1 MEDLISRTQLIKDL
15 RGINDVLVGQ
25 GDPFL
30 ASVVRVAIECVERQ
44 KPVPY
49 PGTEAASDTQ
59 LEDKRILKVI
69 KRFKEELAAAKKRS
83 MIHDPVAYA
92 LYQTWKAADEAR
104 L

>member
-1 MEDLISRTQLIKDL
+1 MNDLISRAKLLKDL
-15 RGINDVLVGQ
+15 RGIKDVLVGQ

-30 ASVVRVAIECVERQ
+30 ASMLRVAIECVEKQ
-44 KPVPY
+44 KTVPN
-49 PGTEAASDTQ
+49 PGIEAATDEQ
-59 LEDKRILKVI
+59 WEDKRTLKVI
-69 KRFKEELAAAKKRS
+69 KRFREELAAAKNRS

>member
-1 MEDLISRTQLIKDL
+1 MNDLSSRAKLLKDL
-15 RGINDVLVGQ
+15 RGIKDVLVGQ

-30 ASVVRVAIECVERQ
+30 ASMVRVAIECVEKQ
-44 KPVPY
+44 KTVPY
-49 PGTEAASDTQ
+49 SGTEADNEEQ
-59 LEDKRILKVI
+59 PEDKRTLKAI
-69 KRFKEELAAAKKRS
+69 KRFREELAAAKKRS

>member
-1 MEDLISRTQLIKDL
+1 MNDLISRTKLLKDL
-15 RGINDVLVGQ
+15 RGIKDVLVGQ

-30 ASVVRVAIECVERQ
+30 ASMVRVAIECVEKQ
-44 KPVPY
+44 KTVPY
-49 PGTEAASDTQ
+49 PGTEVPTDEQS
-59 LEDKRILKVI
+59 EDKRTLKAI
-69 KRFKEELAAAKKRS
+69 KRFREELAAAKKRS